1 MNLNM
6 FLVADPGISQLIGG
20 LVIYLYFGFVTM
32 TLASRMGVA
41 RPWFAWIPLLN
52 LYLMTKMAGLE
63 WWWMLGFFVPFANFF
78 VAAYIWSEIGKKF
91 NKPWWLGALVIVPI
105 VGWLV
110 PGYLVI
116 SSNSSAGPKPV
127 DPIS

>member
-6 FLVADPGISQLIGG
+6 FLVAVPGISQLIGG
-20 LVIYLYFGFVTM
+20 LVVYLYFGFVTM

-63 WWWMLGFFVPFANFF
+63 WWWMLGFFVPLANFF
-78 VAAYIWSEIGKKF
+78 VAAYIWSEICKKF

-105 VGWLV
+105 IGWLI